1 MEQPDFTM
9 LGKKELLEI
18 IEQAGGT
25 VLTFTEIHL

>member
-25 VLTFTEIHL
+25 VNF